1 METRYDG
8 HGDDKMLSDGGW
20 AYLICHDA
28 YLRTELRLGAI
39 SRSRNFGCT
48 TDKTGHDESRQHL
61 VDASLRSCRT
71 RAAIEIK
78 DLVSAEGIEPSTY

>member
-1 METRYDG
+1 MGTATTRCCRMEVG
-8 HGDDKMLSDGGW
+8 HTSYVTM
-20 AYLICHDA
+20 H